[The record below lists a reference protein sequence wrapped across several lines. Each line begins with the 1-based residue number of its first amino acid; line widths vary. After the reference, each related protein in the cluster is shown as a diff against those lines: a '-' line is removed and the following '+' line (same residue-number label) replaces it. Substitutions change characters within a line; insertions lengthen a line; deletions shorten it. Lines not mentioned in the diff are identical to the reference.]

1 MICDYDSILAIKTV
15 PICLKE
21 MTPRRATLVHLIYA
35 PTAKMH
41 GVGDILLYLCSCMIL
56 SKGAIRIMK
65 NLYSTNNFMLY

>member
-21 MTPRRATLVHLIYA
+21 MTPRRATLVPLIYV

-41 GVGDILLYLCSCMIL
+41 GASDILLYSYSYMFL
-56 SKGAIRIMK
+56 SKEAIRIMK